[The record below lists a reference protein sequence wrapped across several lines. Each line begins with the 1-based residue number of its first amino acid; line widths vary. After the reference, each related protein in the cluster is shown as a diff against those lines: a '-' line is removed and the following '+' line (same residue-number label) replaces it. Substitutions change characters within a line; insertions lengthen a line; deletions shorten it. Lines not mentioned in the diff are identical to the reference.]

1 MCIFVLVPFVRGVKK
16 KPSYLSAN
24 TKNTGQHEYIPWDP
38 TREVSSISF
47 ASRKIPQFPSHT
59 KSRFEGAG
67 FVLQANIVW
76 LQFLHLQ
83 TSCIKTNMPQ
93 HVERQGRNKQIYS
106 QMFVKGS
113 SPMPQFMHL
122 HDECLISGCKC
133 CHPITS
139 SVFSAFLFN
148 IEHLP
153 TFSSDRSHVLTN
165 LNISSPMLLTWES
178 AYISHRCQFNMNRV
192 RRSKRQCTSSWKLKL
207 DTRNGCLKEVL
218 QPPCISLFKVSHP

>member
-1 MCIFVLVPFVRGVKK
+1 MLVHLSQVPHVSTDVHTYYLDWIWKLAIKIDRHPQSLRTINLCVYCIYVLVPFVRGVKK
-16 KPSYLSAN
+16 KPSYLSAS
-24 TKNTGQHEYIPWDP
+24 TKNTCQHEYIPWDP

-165 LNISSPMLLTWES
+165 LNISSPMLLTWE
-178 AYISHRCQFNMNRV
+178 
-192 RRSKRQCTSSWKLKL
+192 
-207 DTRNGCLKEVL
+207 
-218 QPPCISLFKVSHP
+218 